1 MAKARRYVRWGL
13 YVLGGLL
20 ALVVVARVGLGI
32 YLSTSAGKEFV
43 SRKMSAQ
50 IGMPVQVTNVRL
62 GLMTS
67 TIGMRVF
74 DPAAPDPAT
83 SEVLDVE
90 NAKADVSV
98 FQIATGNINVRRVD
112 LNGVALTLYV
122 SADGIVITSLPQMK
136 SGGNESSGPT
146 QIPDIYLTGGQLVI
160 RQDGRPEFALRNLS
174 AVVKP
179 GGDVVKLTGTID
191 DPLWSKWTLT
201 GDISRTAKTGQIELT
216 TDDGPLTMDR
226 LGSIP
231 FVPPVVWKH
240 VRPNGRGAAAL
251 KLWTDAD
258 VDVHYSVDL
267 KPDAAALTLPDAS
280 VTLEKVT
287 GLISV
292 TGAKVTLTGTKAEL
306 AGGALAVDGDFDFG
320 PEPMLVNLK
329 VAAEKLDLKKLP
341 AEWGLPKDIDGK
353 LRGKAELSLKVYDDG
368 RIEPRGGGAG
378 AITDV
383 IIHLPKGDLKSD
395 DIPINLQ
402 QSGDKYEFKQPNAGG
417 GEEESE
423 AAAAPTERPSR
434 ALAVA
439 AQAELLRVLL
449 TTCIAQDKKPADP
462 AKKDEPK
469 KEGARGV
476 ADPLLDATIRFR
488 DIDIAELLTKLDV
501 KLGYK
506 VSGRVTAEAK
516 IAVAVSQAASGSAYK
531 FTGKVTSPALTL
543 EGLTIRELSANMLYQ
558 DGKFTLSELVGKIDQ
573 PGQGQAAP
581 GVFRG
586 TLTGA
591 ISPPG
596 EVRAALAI
604 DRIPLGEVLKAL
616 PGFVIDV
623 KGTVS
628 GNVTMTA
635 PYDKLSDP
643 TTWGGAGVVTST
655 ELVVEGRRAQDVR
668 LSVLVAGGQV
678 VLKEAKV
685 SLEGIPVTADATLG
699 LSGKYPFTAT
709 VKTTGTNVTD
719 LRKLVPEFELPA
731 PVEGVLETETKVV
744 GTASPL
750 TYTATGSVKATKLTL
765 AKSSANHIELKWE
778 LTPEKVVISDLKAET
793 FGGSVTGSAT
803 VPFAADAA
811 GAFNVAFKELDA
823 AAATELVPDFSVK
836 ITGKV
841 SGKVSGTIPPAK
853 EGQSRVGNI
862 DLDIT
867 APKLTVQGIPAER
880 LAGKAALKNGAVEYA
895 LEGKT
900 LGGSFD
906 IKGRYPGAKKDKAPA
921 GKDDRGA
928 FHLTGLDLSRLARG
942 IGFKA
947 LEPLRGRLDADFEFE
962 NDLSAGSGRITMTRV
977 EWGGKVI
984 SQELIGVLVLR
995 DGVLQLSEVTG
1006 RVAGGSL
1013 RARGLVRLDD
1023 TQRNFFTV
1031 ALDGADAKRLL
1042 APFGAGV
1049 DTLLDGPVSVVVHAR
1064 LGGETRGSGT
1074 LTLPRGSA
1082 SGIQVTDLRV
1092 PFTFASAPGGYGR
1105 LSVREAAV
1113 QAGSGR
1119 VRADLTLD
1127 WGYETR
1133 IDGQIKFVDVPLRA
1147 VVPELGENA
1156 LFGNG
1161 RITGRFDINGAHVRT
1176 SDDVSGRL
1184 IAKLS
1189 NTSVK
1194 EIPILKQVTPFLN
1207 TTGLTKPFQ
1216 TGDIRGT
1223 LKQGV
1228 FRVERLALANPAAQL
1243 FAEGSINLNG
1253 RIDLD
1258 VVAHTGTIGP
1268 DARGLRLFGLRIP
1281 SIGPVPIGLIR
1292 DVTDFLSNR
1301 TVRLTITG
1309 STSNPVVRVN
1319 VGALLTEQAVRF
1331 FVSRYL
1337 PPGAAAALYETDILG
1352 GGGGNR

>member
-13 YVLGGLL
+13 YVVGGLL

-32 YLSTSAGKEFV
+32 YLSTSTGKEFV

-74 DPAAPDPAT
+74 DPAAPNPDT
-83 SEVLDVE
+83 SEVLDVA

-98 FQIATGNINVRRVD
+98 FEIATGNINVKRVD
-112 LNGVALTLYV
+112 LNGVALTLHV
-122 SADGIVITSLPQMK
+122 SANGIVITSLPQMK
-136 SGGNESSGPT
+136 ASGKESGGPT
-146 QIPDIYLTGGQLVI
+146 QIPTIHLTGGQLVV

-179 GGDVVKLTGTID
+179 EGDVVKLTGAID
-191 DPLWSKWTLT
+191 DPEWSKWALE
-201 GDISRTAKTGQIELT
+201 GEISRTAKTGQIVLK

-267 KPDAAALTLPDAS
+267 KPAAADLKLLDAS
-280 VTLEKVT
+280 ATLEKVT
-287 GLISV
+287 GLINV

-306 AGGALAVDGDFDFG
+306 AGGTLAVDGDLDFG

-341 AEWGLPKDIDGK
+341 PEWGLQKKFDGK

-368 RIEPRGGGAG
+368 RIVPRGGGEG

-383 IIHLPKGDLKSD
+383 MIHLPKGDIKSD
-395 DIPINLQ
+395 DIPIHLKQVGN
-402 QSGDKYEFKQPNAGG
+402 KYEFKEVDNAGG
-417 GEEESE
+417 GQEEET
-423 AAAAPTERPSR
+423 AAGGTRVDTAR
-434 ALAVA
+434 
-439 AQAELLRVLL
+439 AELLRLL
-449 TTCIAQDKKPADP
+449 VTTCVAQDKKPADP
-462 AKKDEPK
+462 PKKDEPK
-469 KEGARGV
+469 KDDAKEPQRGV

-543 EGLTIRELSANMLYQ
+543 EGLTVRELSANMLYQ

-628 GNVTMTA
+628 GDVTMTA

-643 TTWGGAGVVTST
+643 ATWGGSGEVTSS
-655 ELVVEGRRAQDVR
+655 ELVVEGRSAKDIK
-668 LSVLVAGGQV
+668 LSAVVAKGQV
-678 VLKEAKV
+678 SLKEAKV

-765 AKSSANHIELKWE
+765 AKSSANHIALKWE
-778 LTPEKVVISDLKAET
+778 LTPEKVVVSDLKAET
-793 FGGSVTGSAT
+793 FGGSVTGSAV
-803 VPFAADAA
+803 VPLVADTS
-811 GAFNVAFKELDA
+811 GVFEVAFKELDA
-823 AAATELVPDFSVK
+823 AAATELVPDFPVK

-841 SGKVSGTIPPAK
+841 SGKVAGTIPPAK

-880 LAGKAALKNGAVEYA
+880 LAGKAALKGGAVEYA

-906 IKGRYPGAKKDKAPA
+906 IKGRYPGAAKKDKPPA
-921 GKDDRGA
+921 GKDDRGS
-928 FHLTGLDLSRLARG
+928 FHLTGVDLSRLAG
-942 IGFKA
+942 GVGFKA

-962 NDLSAGSGRITMTRV
+962 NDLSAGSGRIVMTRV
-977 EWGGKVI
+977 VWGGQVI
-984 SQELIGVLVLR
+984 SQELVGVLVLR

-1031 ALDGADAKRLL
+1031 ALTGADAKRLL

-1049 DTLLDGPVSVVVHAR
+1049 NDLLDGPVSVVVHAR
-1064 LGGETRGSGT
+1064 VGGETRGSGT

-1092 PFTFASAPGGYGR
+1092 PFSFATAPGGYGR

-1133 IDGQIKFVDVPLRA
+1133 IDGQVKFIDVPLRA

-1176 SDDVSGRL
+1176 SDDVSGTL

-1207 TTGLTKPFQ
+1207 ATGLTKPFQ

-1253 RIDLD
+1253 RLDLD

-1309 STSNPVVRVN
+1309 TTGNPVVRVN

-1337 PPGAAAALYETDILG
+1337 PPGVGAALYETDILG